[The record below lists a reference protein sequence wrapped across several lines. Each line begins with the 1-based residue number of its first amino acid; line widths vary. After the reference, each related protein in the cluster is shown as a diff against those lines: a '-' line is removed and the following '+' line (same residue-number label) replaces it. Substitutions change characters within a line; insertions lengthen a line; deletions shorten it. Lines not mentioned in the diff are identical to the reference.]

1 VQLSFDTD
9 AEADFRAAATRL
21 GLIVLQSDEVIETEF
36 RSLLDLERVAV
47 LHSRVPSGREVTP
60 ETLAL
65 MEAELPAAVRLLPPG
80 LPFDA
85 IAYACTSGATIIG
98 EARVAAAIH
107 QVIPGVAVSNPLS
120 AAKAALRALGLK
132 RIGFVTPYVAAVSG
146 AMRDNLTGDGFEI
159 AAFGS
164 FEVAEDGV
172 VARMTPACILA
183 AIRRVGAAPDCEGV
197 FVSCTNLRTAG
208 ILEQA
213 EADLGKPLVTSNQA
227 LAWHLLRLAG
237 RPEPLSG
244 RGKLFTLP
252 LERAAA
258 L

>member
-1 VQLSFDTD
+1 MHLPFETESEDS
-9 AEADFRAAATRL
+9 FRAAATRL
-21 GLIVLQSDEVIETEF
+21 GLIVLQSDEVIEGEF
-36 RSLLDLERVAV
+36 RRLLDLEDVSL

-85 IAYACTSGATIIG
+85 VAYACTSGATVIG

-107 QVIPGVAVSNPLS
+107 EVLPCVAVSNPLS
-120 AAKAALRALGLK
+120 AAKAALRALGLR
-132 RIGFVTPYVAAVSG
+132 RIGFVTPYVAVVSG

-183 AIRRVGAAPDCEGV
+183 AIRRVQTCPPTWLLVKVIRWVVTKGTVPDSGV
-197 FVSCTNLRTAG
+197 MM
-208 ILEQA
+208 
-213 EADLGKPLVTSNQA
+213 
-227 LAWHLLRLAG
+227 
-237 RPEPLSG
+237 
-244 RGKLFTLP
+244 
-252 LERAAA
+252 
-258 L
+258 

>member
-1 VQLSFDTD
+1 VRLPFETD
-9 AEADFRAAATRL
+9 SEAEFRAAATRL

-36 RSLLDLERVAV
+36 RRLLDLEGVSI

-60 ETLAL
+60 ETLTL

-80 LPFDA
+80 LPFDVV
-85 IAYACTSGATIIG
+85 AYACTSGSTVIG

-120 AAKAALRALGLK
+120 GAKAALKALGLR

-146 AMRDNLTGDGFEI
+146 AMRDNLVEAGFEI
-159 AAFGS
+159 GAFGS
-164 FEVAEDGV
+164 FEVAEDGI

-183 AIRRVGAAPDCEGV
+183 AILRVGAASDCEGV

-208 ILEQA
+208 ILEEA
-213 EADLGKPLVTSNQA
+213 EARLGKPVVTSNQA
-227 LAWHLLRLAG
+227 LAWHMLRLAG
-237 RPEPLSG
+237 RPEPLAG
-244 RGKLFTLP
+244 RGRLFTLP
-252 LERAAA
+252 LS
-258 L
+258 